1 MLPPDT
7 ANAGNRLGGKRM
19 KIRGTIA
26 LVAMLTTIA
35 PALAQEWKPTRPV
48 EFVAAAGPGG
58 GTDTFAR
65 VVQASLSKSGLLTSP
80 VIVTNKAG
88 GSGAETFI
96 YAKTSPADPY
106 KLFFGTQDA
115 YVLPLASKL
124 SYSLADL
131 TPVAAMVFDPFL
143 LWVNPKTSGIED
155 VKGFIA
161 KAKEQ
166 PGGLKLGGAKAK
178 EADETLMT
186 LIEQAAGVDLTYIP
200 FKSGSEAAIQ
210 VAGGHISA
218 NVNNPS
224 ESVEQW
230 KAGTQKPLCVF
241 EETRLEDKTVIADGM
256 SWNSIPTCAE
266 AGIDV
271 KNFAQPR
278 TIWMSAKAPPEAL
291 AYYTQLFTKAA
302 ETPDFKAYVTRG
314 AQIPRTLMGEALQEF
329 IDKHKATYTEM
340 YKRNG
345 WLRAGQ

>member
-1 MLPPDT
+1 MLE
-7 ANAGNRLGGKRM
+7 NQG
-19 KIRGTIA
+19 IIA
-26 LVAMLTTIA
+26 LAATLTAVA
-35 PALAQEWKPTRPV
+35 PAVAQDFKPTRPV
-48 EFVAAAGPGG
+48 EFVVAAGPGG
-58 GTDTFAR
+58 GSDTFAR

-80 VIVTNKAG
+80 IIVTNKAG

-96 YAKTSPADPY
+96 YAKTNPGDPY

-115 YVLPLASKL
+115 YVLPLASRL
-124 SYSLADL
+124 SYSLSDL
-131 TPVAAMVFDPFL
+131 TPIAAMVFDPFL
-143 LWVNPKTSGIED
+143 LWVNPKQSGIED

-166 PGGLKLGGAKAK
+166 PGALKLGGAKAK

-186 LIEQAAGVDLTYIP
+186 LIEQKAGVDLTYIP

-210 VAGGHISA
+210 VAGGHIAA

-230 KAGTQKPLCVF
+230 KAGVQKPLCVF

-271 KNFAQPR
+271 KSFAQPR
-278 TIWMSAKAPPEAL
+278 TVWMSAKTPPEAV
-291 AYYTQLFTKAA
+291 AYYTQLLTKAA
-302 ETPDFKAYVTRG
+302 ETEDFKGYVTRG
-314 AQIPRTLMGEALQEF
+314 AQIPRVLTGDAFKAF
-329 IDKHKATYTEM
+329 IETHKASYAEM
-340 YKRNG
+340 YKTNG
-345 WLRAGQ
+345 WLRAEN